1 MSSGNQY
8 PVHFFQ
14 AEVQV
19 FKITDAE
26 CHGNGI
32 EPVVWERQSCTVLF
46 RKRNLLVQS
55 QLFYFFPSYVHH
67 AFRNV
72 RTNQF
77 GRLQHLAGLNGKVS
91 RSGSHV
97 HDTLRVIGLQQAD
110 GLFSLIEIEKGR
122 YKINDKGQILTGT
135 FVRKSNGKNSFIPE
149 EGGEPIFIAER
160 NSAHAMNNDKVK
172 VALCAKRKK
181 HQLEAQVIEILE
193 HANETFVGVLKVSKN
208 YAFLLT
214 ETSTLANDIFI
225 PKDKLKGGKN
235 GDKAIVRITE
245 WPEEAKN
252 PFGEVIDILGKA
264 GDNTTEMHAILA
276 EYGLPYVYPQA
287 VEAAA
292 EKLSADITPEDYA
305 EREDFRDVVTFTID
319 PKDAKDF
326 DDALSIRT
334 LKPGLWEVGVHIA
347 DVSHYVKEGSII
359 DKEAAKRA
367 TSVYLV
373 DRTIPMLPERLCNF
387 ICSLRPDEEKLAY
400 SVIFEMNEKAEV
412 KNYRIRHTVIKSNRR
427 FTYEEAQQ
435 IIETGEG
442 DYKEEVLQLNRLAQ
456 ILREKRMAAGSIN
469 FDRCEVK
476 FEIDETGKPL
486 SVYFKVSKEA
496 NKLIEEFML
505 LANKTV
511 AEYVGKVP
519 KNKKPKVLPYRI
531 HDLPDPDKLDNL
543 NQFIAR
549 FGYKIRTGG
558 SKAEVSKSIN
568 HLLGEIEGKK
578 EQNLIETVSLR
589 AMQKARYSIYNIGH
603 YGLAF
608 DYYTHFTSPIR
619 RYPDLMVHRLLTR
632 YLAGGRS
639 AQADKYETLCEHS
652 SAMEQTAASAERA
665 SVKYKQV
672 EFMGERIGEV
682 YDGVIS
688 GVTEW
693 GLYVEINENKCEGM
707 IAMRDL
713 GNDFYEF
720 DEKNYCLIGRRH
732 HQKFSLGDPIKIKVA
747 RANLAKKQLDFVLA
761 EA

>member
-1 MSSGNQY
+1 MAKKKKEKKGGKHLKKKELVEILLNYFRTKPNEAFSLKQL
-8 PVHFFQ
+8 FQ
-14 AEVQV
+14 AL
-19 FKITDAE
+19 KLTTHPGKMLCID
-26 CHGNGI
+26 
-32 EPVVWERQSCTVLF
+32 VVEEMLEDNF
-46 RKRNLLVQS
+46 
-55 QLFYFFPSYVHH
+55 
-67 AFRNV
+67 
-72 RTNQF
+72 
-77 GRLQHLAGLNGKVS
+77 
-91 RSGSHV
+91 
-97 HDTLRVIGLQQAD
+97 
-110 GLFSLIEIEKGR
+110 LIEIEKGR
-122 YKINDKGQILTGT
+122 YKINDKGQILTGI

-442 DYKEEVLQLNRLAQ
+442 DYKEEVLQLNRLSQ

>member
-1 MSSGNQY
+1 MAKKKKEKKGGKHLKKKELVEILLNYFRTKPNEAFSLKQL
-8 PVHFFQ
+8 FQ
-14 AEVQV
+14 AL
-19 FKITDAE
+19 KLTTHPGKMLCID
-26 CHGNGI
+26 
-32 EPVVWERQSCTVLF
+32 VVEEMLEDNF
-46 RKRNLLVQS
+46 
-55 QLFYFFPSYVHH
+55 
-67 AFRNV
+67 
-72 RTNQF
+72 
-77 GRLQHLAGLNGKVS
+77 
-91 RSGSHV
+91 
-97 HDTLRVIGLQQAD
+97 
-110 GLFSLIEIEKGR
+110 LIEIEKGR

-193 HANETFVGVLKVSKN
+193 RANETFVGVLKVSKN

-720 DEKNYCLIGRRH
+720 DEKNYCLIARRH

>member
-1 MSSGNQY
+1 MAKKKKEKKGGKHLKKKELVEMLLNYFRTKPNEAFSLKQL
-8 PVHFFQ
+8 FQ
-14 AEVQV
+14 ALKLTTHPGKMLCIDV
-19 FKITDAE
+19 
-26 CHGNGI
+26 I
-32 EPVVWERQSCTVLF
+32 EEMVEDNF
-46 RKRNLLVQS
+46 
-55 QLFYFFPSYVHH
+55 
-67 AFRNV
+67 
-72 RTNQF
+72 
-77 GRLQHLAGLNGKVS
+77 
-91 RSGSHV
+91 
-97 HDTLRVIGLQQAD
+97 
-110 GLFSLIEIEKGR
+110 LIEIEKGR

-135 FVRKSNGKNSFIPE
+135 FQRKSNGKNSFIPDD
-149 EGGEPIFIAER
+149 GGEPIFIAER

-172 VALCAKRKK
+172 VSLCAKCKK
-181 HQLEAQVIEILE
+181 RQLEGQVIEILE

-214 ETSTLANDIFI
+214 EANTLANDIFI

-235 GDKAIVRITE
+235 GDKAVVRITE

-252 PFGEVIDILGKA
+252 PFGEVIDILGQA

-276 EYGLPYVYPQA
+276 EYGLPYTYPQA

-292 EKLSADITPEDYA
+292 EKLLAEITPEDYA

-326 DDALSIRT
+326 DDALSIRN

-359 DKEAAKRA
+359 DKEAVKRA

-400 SVIFEMNEKAEV
+400 SVIFDMNDKAEV
-412 KNYRIRHTVIKSNRR
+412 KNFRIRHTVIKSNRR

-442 DYKEEVLQLNRLAQ
+442 DYKEEILELNRLAQ
-456 ILREKRMAAGSIN
+456 ILREKRMSAGSIN

-476 FEIDETGKPL
+476 FEIDENGKPL

-505 LANKTV
+505 LANRTV

-519 KNKKPKVLPYRI
+519 KNKKPKVFPYRI

-558 SKAEVSKSIN
+558 SKVEVSKSLN
-568 HLLGEIEGKK
+568 HLLNEINGKK

-603 YGLAF
+603 YGLGF

-672 EFMGERIGEV
+672 EFMGERIGQV

-761 EA
+761 EE

>member
-1 MSSGNQY
+1 MAKKKKEKKG
-8 PVHFFQ
+8 
-14 AEVQV
+14 
-19 FKITDAE
+19 
-26 CHGNGI
+26 G
-32 EPVVWERQSCTVLF
+32 
-46 RKRNLLVQS
+46 KRMKKKELADLLVNYFRIKPMES
-55 QLFYFFPSYVHH
+55 FSLKQLF
-67 AFRNV
+67 
-72 RTNQF
+72 T
-77 GRLQHLAGLNGKVS
+77 GLNLTTHPLKM
-91 RSGSHV
+91 
-97 HDTLRVIGLQQAD
+97 LCAD
-110 GLFSLIEIEKGR
+110 IVQEMVEDNFLIETEKGH
-122 YKINDKGQILTGT
+122 YKLNDKGQIMTGT
-135 FVRKSNGKNSFIPE
+135 FLRKSNGKNSFIPDD
-149 EGGEPIFIAER
+149 GGEPIFIAER

-172 VALCAKRKK
+172 IALCAKRRR
-181 HQLEAQVIEILE
+181 HSVEGQVIEILE
-193 HANETFVGVLKVSKN
+193 HANANFVGTLKVSKN

-214 ETSTLANDIFI
+214 ETNTLANDIFI
-225 PKDKLKGGKN
+225 PKEKLKGGKD
-235 GDKAIVRITE
+235 GDKAVVRITE

-276 EYGLPYVYPQA
+276 EYGLPYTYPQS

-292 EKLSADITPEDYA
+292 DKISAEITPEDYA

-326 DDALSIRT
+326 DDALSIRQ

-359 DKEAAKRA
+359 DKEAVKRA

-412 KNYRIRHTVIKSNRR
+412 KDYRIRHTVIKSNRR
-427 FTYEEAQQ
+427 FTYEEAQN

-442 DYKEEVLQLNRLAQ
+442 DYKEEILELNRLAQ

-476 FEIDETGKPL
+476 FEIDEKGKPL

-505 LANKTV
+505 LANRTV
-511 AEYVGKVP
+511 AEHIGKVP
-519 KNKKPKVLPYRI
+519 KNKKPKVFPYRI

-543 NQFIAR
+543 SQFIAR

-558 SKAEVSKSIN
+558 SKTDVSKSIN
-568 HLLGEIEGKK
+568 RLLSDIEGKK

-589 AMQKARYSIYNIGH
+589 AMQKARYSIHNIGH

-639 AQADKYETLCEHS
+639 AQADKYEELCEHS

-672 EFMGERIGEV
+672 EFMSERIGNV

-707 IAMRDL
+707 VSMRDL
-713 GNDFYEF
+713 GNDYYEF

-732 HQKFSLGDPIKIKVA
+732 HRKFSLGDPVKIKVA
-747 RANLAKKQLDFVLA
+747 RANLEKKQLDFVLA
-761 EA
+761 DE

>member
-1 MSSGNQY
+1 MAKKKKEKKGGKHLKKKELVEILLNYFRTKPNEAFSLKQL
-8 PVHFFQ
+8 FQ
-14 AEVQV
+14 AL
-19 FKITDAE
+19 KLTTHPGKMLCID
-26 CHGNGI
+26 
-32 EPVVWERQSCTVLF
+32 VVEEMLEDNF
-46 RKRNLLVQS
+46 
-55 QLFYFFPSYVHH
+55 
-67 AFRNV
+67 
-72 RTNQF
+72 
-77 GRLQHLAGLNGKVS
+77 
-91 RSGSHV
+91 
-97 HDTLRVIGLQQAD
+97 
-110 GLFSLIEIEKGR
+110 LIEIEKGR

-193 HANETFVGVLKVSKN
+193 HANETFVGILKVSKN

-235 GDKAIVRITE
+235 GDKALVRITE

-347 DVSHYVKEGSII
+347 DVSHYVKEGNII

>member
-1 MSSGNQY
+1 MKKK
-8 PVHFFQ
+8 
-14 AEVQV
+14 EL
-19 FKITDAE
+19 TE
-26 CHGNGI
+26 
-32 EPVVWERQSCTVLF
+32 
-46 RKRNLLVQS
+46 LLVS
-55 QLFYFFPSYVHH
+55 YFRNKPGEAFTVKQLF
-67 AFRNV
+67 
-72 RTNQF
+72 Q
-77 GRLQHLAGLNGKVS
+77 GLKLTTHPLKMLCRDIVEEMTEDNFLVE
-91 RSGSHV
+91 V
-97 HDTLRVIGLQQAD
+97 
-110 GLFSLIEIEKGR
+110 EKGR
-122 YKINDKGQILTGT
+122 FRLNDKGQVMVGT
-135 FVRKSNGKNSFIPE
+135 FQRKSNGKNSFVPDD
-149 EGGEPIFIAER
+149 GGEPIFIAER

-172 VALCAKRKK
+172 ISLCAKRKRQK
-181 HQLEAQVIEILE
+181 VEGQVIEILE
-193 HANETFVGVLKVSKN
+193 HAATTFVGTLKVTKN

-214 ETSTLANDIFI
+214 ETNTLANDIFI
-225 PKDKLKGGKN
+225 PKDKLKGAKD
-235 GDKAIVRITE
+235 GDKAVVRITD

-252 PFGEVIDILGKA
+252 PFGEVIDVLGKA

-276 EYGLPYVYPQA
+276 EYGLPYTYPQS

-292 EKLSADITPEDYA
+292 EKIPAEITPEDYA

-326 DDALSIRT
+326 DDALSIRL

-347 DVSHYVKEGSII
+347 DVSHYVKEGSAI
-359 DKEAAKRA
+359 DKEAVKRA

-400 SVIFEMNEKAEV
+400 SVIFNMDENTVV
-412 KNYRIRHTVIKSNRR
+412 KDYRIRHTVIKSNRR

-442 DYKEEVLQLNRLAQ
+442 DYKEEILELNKLAQ
-456 ILREKRMAAGSIN
+456 ILRQRRLENGAIN

-476 FEIDETGKPL
+476 FEIDEKGKPL

-505 LANKTV
+505 LANRTV
-511 AEYVGKVP
+511 AEHIGKVP
-519 KNKKPKVLPYRI
+519 KNKKPKVFPYRI

-543 NQFIAR
+543 SQFIAR

-558 SKAEVSKSIN
+558 SKMEVSKSIN
-568 HLLGEIEGKK
+568 RLLNDVEGKK
-578 EQNLIETVSLR
+578 EQNLVETVSLR
-589 AMQKARYSIYNIGH
+589 AMQKAKYSIYNIGH

-632 YLAGGRS
+632 YLAGGRT
-639 AQADKYETLCEHS
+639 AQADKYESLCEHS

-672 EFMGERIGEV
+672 EFMSERIGNV
-682 YDGVIS
+682 YDAVIS

-693 GLYVEINENKCEGM
+693 GLYAEINENKCEGM
-707 IAMRDL
+707 IPMRDL
-713 GNDFYEF
+713 DDDFYEF
-720 DEKNYCLIGRRH
+720 DEKNYCLIGRRSH
-732 HQKFSLGDPIKIKVA
+732 RKFSLGDPVKIKVA
-747 RANLAKKQLDFVLA
+747 RANLEKKQLDFTLA
-761 EA
+761 DKN

>member
-1 MSSGNQY
+1 MAKKKKEKKGGKHLKKKELVEILLNYFRTKPNEAFSLKQL
-8 PVHFFQ
+8 FQ
-14 AEVQV
+14 AL
-19 FKITDAE
+19 KLTTHPGKMLCID
-26 CHGNGI
+26 
-32 EPVVWERQSCTVLF
+32 VVEEMLEDNF
-46 RKRNLLVQS
+46 
-55 QLFYFFPSYVHH
+55 
-67 AFRNV
+67 
-72 RTNQF
+72 
-77 GRLQHLAGLNGKVS
+77 
-91 RSGSHV
+91 
-97 HDTLRVIGLQQAD
+97 
-110 GLFSLIEIEKGR
+110 LIEIEKGR

-225 PKDKLKGGKN
+225 SKDKLKGGKN

>member
-1 MSSGNQY
+1 MAKKKKSKKGGKHLKKKELVEILLNYFRTKPNEAFSLKQL
-8 PVHFFQ
+8 FQ
-14 AEVQV
+14 AL
-19 FKITDAE
+19 KLTTHPGKMLCID
-26 CHGNGI
+26 
-32 EPVVWERQSCTVLF
+32 VVEEMLEDNF
-46 RKRNLLVQS
+46 
-55 QLFYFFPSYVHH
+55 
-67 AFRNV
+67 
-72 RTNQF
+72 
-77 GRLQHLAGLNGKVS
+77 
-91 RSGSHV
+91 
-97 HDTLRVIGLQQAD
+97 
-110 GLFSLIEIEKGR
+110 LIEIEKGR

-761 EA
+761 ET

>member
-1 MSSGNQY
+1 MAKKKKEKKGGKHLKKKELVEILLNYFRTKPNEAFSLKQL
-8 PVHFFQ
+8 FQ
-14 AEVQV
+14 AL
-19 FKITDAE
+19 KLTTHPGKMLCID
-26 CHGNGI
+26 
-32 EPVVWERQSCTVLF
+32 VVEEMLEDNF
-46 RKRNLLVQS
+46 
-55 QLFYFFPSYVHH
+55 
-67 AFRNV
+67 
-72 RTNQF
+72 
-77 GRLQHLAGLNGKVS
+77 
-91 RSGSHV
+91 
-97 HDTLRVIGLQQAD
+97 
-110 GLFSLIEIEKGR
+110 LIEIEKGR

-305 EREDFRDVVTFTID
+305 KREDFRDVVTFTID

-608 DYYTHFTSPIR
+608 DYYTHFASPIR

-761 EA
+761 ET

>member
-1 MSSGNQY
+1 MAKKKKEKKGGKY
-8 PVHFFQ
+8 MKKKEL
-14 AEVQV
+14 AEMLV
-19 FKITDAE
+19 
-26 CHGNGI
+26 NY
-32 EPVVWERQSCTVLF
+32 F
-46 RKRNLLVQS
+46 RMKPMES
-55 QLFYFFPSYVHH
+55 FGMKQLF
-67 AFRNV
+67 
-72 RTNQF
+72 T
-77 GRLQHLAGLNGKVS
+77 GLKLTT
-91 RSGSHV
+91 HP
-97 HDTLRVIGLQQAD
+97 LKMLCAD
-110 GLFSLIEIEKGR
+110 IVQEMAEDNFLIETEKGH
-122 YKINDKGQILTGT
+122 YKLNDKGQIMTGT
-135 FVRKSNGKNSFIPE
+135 FQRKSNGKNLFIPE
-149 EGGEPIFIAER
+149 DGGEPVFVAER

-172 VALCAKRKK
+172 IILCAKRRR
-181 HQLEAQVIEILE
+181 HEIEGQVIEILE
-193 HANETFVGVLKVSKN
+193 HANTNFVGTLKVSKN

-214 ETSTLANDIFI
+214 ESNTLANDIFI
-225 PKDKLKGGKN
+225 PKEKLKGGKN
-235 GDKAIVRITE
+235 GDKAVVKITE

-264 GDNTTEMHAILA
+264 GENTTEMHAILA

-292 EKLSADITPEDYA
+292 EKISAEITPEDYA
-305 EREDFRDVVTFTID
+305 EREDFRDIVTFTID

-326 DDALSIRT
+326 DDALSIRQ

-359 DKEAAKRA
+359 DKEAVKRA

-400 SVIFEMNEKAEV
+400 SVIFNMNEKAEI
-412 KNYRIRHTVIKSNRR
+412 KDYRIRHTVIKSNRR
-427 FTYEEAQQ
+427 FTYEEAQN

-442 DYKEEVLQLNRLAQ
+442 DYKEEILQLNKLAQ
-456 ILREKRMAAGSIN
+456 ILREKRMAAGAIN

-476 FEIDETGKPL
+476 FEIDEKGKPL

-505 LANKTV
+505 LANRTV
-511 AEYVGKVP
+511 AEHIGKVP
-519 KNKKPKVLPYRI
+519 KNKKPKVFPYRI

-543 NQFIAR
+543 SQFIAR

-558 SKAEVSKSIN
+558 SKTDVSKSIN
-568 HLLGEIEGKK
+568 RLLSDIEGKK

-608 DYYTHFTSPIR
+608 DFYTHFTSPIR

-761 EA
+761 ET

>member
-1 MSSGNQY
+1 MAKKKKEKKGGKHLKKKELVEILLNYFRTKPNEAFSLKQL
-8 PVHFFQ
+8 FQ
-14 AEVQV
+14 AL
-19 FKITDAE
+19 KLTTHPGKMLCID
-26 CHGNGI
+26 
-32 EPVVWERQSCTVLF
+32 VVEEMLEDNF
-46 RKRNLLVQS
+46 
-55 QLFYFFPSYVHH
+55 
-67 AFRNV
+67 
-72 RTNQF
+72 
-77 GRLQHLAGLNGKVS
+77 
-91 RSGSHV
+91 
-97 HDTLRVIGLQQAD
+97 
-110 GLFSLIEIEKGR
+110 LIEIEKGR

-486 SVYFKVSKEA
+486 SVYIKVSKEA
-496 NKLIEEFML
+496 NKQIEEFML